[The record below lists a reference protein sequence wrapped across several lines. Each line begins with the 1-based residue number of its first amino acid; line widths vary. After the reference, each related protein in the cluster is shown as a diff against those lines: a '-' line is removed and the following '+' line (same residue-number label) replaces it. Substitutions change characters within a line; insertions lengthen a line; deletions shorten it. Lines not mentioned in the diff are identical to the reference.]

1 MALTTELHP
10 YQKEDIQRCI
20 DRGSMLIAYEMG
32 LGKTVMTL
40 AILESLFASGAI
52 KHAVI
57 VVPAN
62 LRWQWAK
69 AIGAHTDVGCLS
81 YKGMWVPWQADCSTP
96 GGKGESKAKRAGQ
109 YKMIL
114 DAKEWGDPRYT
125 ILSYQQVV
133 SDWEHVKLLKPD
145 AIVCD
150 EVTYIKHFASAR
162 SKAIKKFKATYRFGL
177 SGQPIESRP
186 DELFSIMEWVDPSV
200 LGDFYSFERAYV
212 VRDRFGGV
220 LRYRNLDK
228 LHEVMSGAMIRKTT
242 RDDDVSPFLPDVQEE
257 DVLVP
262 LDTAG
267 KKLYKKIAADFLAEM
282 KKPTARKEFNEA
294 THYAGETESAGGSRA
309 NSIYAALLSLC
320 GSPDILFHSAMDY
333 ADSLEFR
340 KDFRREHGR
349 DYAAPLPG
357 SWYTYNLWCQGLL
370 SDVRKTPKLQATW
383 EELTTI
389 LDSHSGNKVILFSQ
403 YRHIVEWFRQHC
415 ENNGV
420 GTIGAVTYHGGMS
433 SLEKAKA
440 QERFK
445 TDPNCRVF
453 ISTEAGTYG
462 VDLPEASHLINYDPP
477 PNAGRRGQRNAR
489 HVRAGSAHTKV
500 FVINMLIEDSVEVR
514 KLRVTEAREEMASH
528 IMDGTASR
536 SARVPSVTEWLKAHP
551 L

>member
-40 AILESLFASGAI
+40 AILESLFASGTI
-52 KHAVI
+52 KRSVI
-57 VVPAN
+57 VVPAS
-62 LRWQWAK
+62 LKWQWAK
-69 AIGAHTDVGCLS
+69 AIATHTDSPG
-81 YKGMWVPWQADCSTP
+81 YPFKGMQVPPHSRCAVID
-96 GGKGESKAKRAGQ
+96 GSKQIRICD
-109 YKMIL
+109 YVNL
-114 DAKEWGDPRYT
+114 DETDPRY
-125 ILSYQQVV
+125 IIMSYENMVQDWAYV
-133 SDWEHVKLLKPD
+133 SKLRPD
-145 AIVCD
+145 AIILD
-150 EVTYIKHFASAR
+150 EVTFIKNFKAAR
-162 SKAIKKFKATYRFGL
+162 TKIAKKFKASYRFAL

-220 LRYRNLDK
+220 LRYKNLDK
-228 LHEVMSGAMIRKTT
+228 LNAIISKAMIRKT
-242 RDDDVSPFLPDVQEE
+242 RKDEDVSPFLPDVQEE

-262 LDTAG
+262 MDTAG
-267 KKLYKKIAADFLAEM
+267 KRLYKKIAADFLAEM
-282 KKPTARKEFNEA
+282 KKPGAKQEFNEA
-294 THYAGETESAGGSRA
+294 AYYTGEAEAAGGSRA
-309 NSIYAALLSLC
+309 NSVYAALLALC
-320 GSPDILFHSAMDY
+320 GCPDIVFHSAMDY

-340 KDFRREHGR
+340 KEFRREHGR
-349 DYAAPLPG
+349 DYESPLPG
-357 SWYTYNLWCQGLL
+357 SWYTYQIWCQGLL
-370 SDVRKTPKLQATW
+370 SDVRKQPKLEATW
-383 EELTTI
+383 EELTSI
-389 LDSHSGNKVILFSQ
+389 LDIHSGNKVILFSQ
-403 YRHIVEWFRQHC
+403 YRYVVEWFRHHC
-415 ENNGV
+415 ENDGA
-420 GTIGAVTYHGGMS
+420 GTIGAVVYHGGMS